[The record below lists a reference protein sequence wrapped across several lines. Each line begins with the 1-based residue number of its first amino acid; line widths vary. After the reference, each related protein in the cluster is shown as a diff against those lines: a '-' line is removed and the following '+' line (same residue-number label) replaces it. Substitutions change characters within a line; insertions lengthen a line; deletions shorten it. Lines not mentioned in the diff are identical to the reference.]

1 MTGGLGNDTYWVNDT
16 RDTVI
21 ELPGEGSDR
30 IYSSVSYT
38 LPDDVESLN
47 LVAHLSA
54 SGTGNGLAN
63 EIVGN
68 ESRNTLYGGGGNDE
82 LRGMGGYDYLYGQDG
97 NDTLVGGPSA
107 DTFVGGPGFD
117 WYVIED
123 IADTSGDGLYDQIIG
138 FEPGELI
145 DLRPIDANITVA
157 GDQRF
162 SYIGSAVFNGIAGE
176 LRLDSGFIQG
186 DVDGNAHA
194 DFMIRVNAT
203 TLTQKSFFL

>member
-1 MTGGLGNDTYWVNDT
+1 
-16 RDTVI
+16 
-21 ELPGEGSDR
+21 
-30 IYSSVSYT
+30 
-38 LPDDVESLN
+38 
-47 LVAHLSA
+47 
-54 SGTGNGLAN
+54 
-63 EIVGN
+63 
-68 ESRNTLYGGGGNDE
+68 
-82 LRGMGGYDYLYGQDG
+82 MGGYDYLYGQDG

-203 TLTQKSFFL
+203 TLTQTSFFL